1 MGEGRR
7 FYHCCFAVANADI
20 ECGRDSGREWEKPS
34 SAYPISS
41 GCNGGSE
48 EAGDKKNGRTD
59 MAAAARASGSG
70 SPHSALDISGNVIDV
85 FDVSFL

>member
-1 MGEGRR
+1 MAAAPRPAARLTDGRMVETGSHEAEGGGAKEGRK
-7 FYHCCFAVANADI
+7 
-20 ECGRDSGREWEKPS
+20 EGRKAGR
-34 SAYPISS
+34 
-41 GCNGGSE
+41 GDGGSE